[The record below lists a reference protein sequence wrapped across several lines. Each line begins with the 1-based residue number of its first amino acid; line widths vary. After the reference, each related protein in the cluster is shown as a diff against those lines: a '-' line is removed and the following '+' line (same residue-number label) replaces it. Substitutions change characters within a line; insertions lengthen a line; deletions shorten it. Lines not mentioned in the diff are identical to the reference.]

1 MNVKL
6 CICLIFFWPINAFS
20 GGELDDPCSVKS
32 GGVNAGYRCV
42 EKKRKSTDVELNE
55 SYKRAINRLLA
66 EDPDLEESF
75 REAQRAWL
83 KFKDSECE
91 FIGSSLTN
99 SPWRGVQIEKC
110 KLQMMKERIKYFN
123 QVFVG

>member
-6 CICLIFFWPINAFS
+6 CVFLIFFWSLNAFS
-20 GGELDDPCSVKS
+20 GGDLVDPCLAKN
-32 GGVNAGYRCV
+32 GGATAGYLCV
-42 EKKRKSTDVELNE
+42 DKKIKSVDVELNE
-55 SYKRAINRLLA
+55 SYKRAINRILV

-83 KFKDSECE
+83 KFKDSECK
-91 FIGSSLTN
+91 FIGSSLTS
-99 SPWRGVQIEKC
+99 SPWRGVQIEEC
-110 KLQMMKERIKYFN
+110 KLQMMKERIVYFN